1 MPFEPLPS
9 GNGTGGAESLP
20 ERKPDKVAKSQ
31 FILTGFDQTG
41 GIRIY
46 AFECIG
52 DGRRIDYT
60 VEVNL
65 ALIPGYGIR
74 IQELPL
80 LCRELLQQRVE
91 PDELSAVTFTEQHM
105 RSHAE
110 RRTAAREEAALRK
123 KPARHPVSAN
133 LGASWR
139 GPSPATPFR

>member
-1 MPFEPLPS
+1 MPFEPLPP
-9 GNGTGGAESLP
+9 GNGTGGGESSP
-20 ERKPDKVAKSQ
+20 ERKPDKAVKPQ

-80 LCRELLQQRVE
+80 LCRELLEQRME
-91 PDELSAVTFTEQHM
+91 PEDISALSFTEQDM
-105 RSHAE
+105 RSHAA
-110 RRTAAREEAALRK
+110 RRTAAREQAEQK
-123 KPARHPVSAN
+123 KKAVRHPVSAN
-133 LGASWR
+133 TGAGWR
-139 GPSPATPFR
+139 VPFR